1 MFTFAISCWTT
12 SSLPWF
18 MNLRFK
24 IPMQYCSL
32 QSQTLFSPPDTF
44 TTEFHFCFG
53 LTTSFFLK
61 LLVTVLCSSAG
72 AYWTPCNLDS
82 SSCGVIAFI
91 LFMEFLR
98 QEHKSGLPLLPPV
111 FFADIDKLTMK
122 FNGEAKE
129 LLIAKQF
136 WNKKIELEDS
146 HYIIFSLTVKLHIY
160 NQISVVLVTGQI
172 YMTMK

>member
-1 MFTFAISCWTT
+1 
-12 SSLPWF
+12 
-18 MNLRFK
+18 
-24 IPMQYCSL
+24 MQYCSL

-72 AYWTPCNLDS
+72 AYWAPCNLDG
-82 SSCGVIAFI
+82 SSCGVISFYIVYGVLAARTREWFTTTSSSVFCRHRQADYEIQWRSKRTINSQTI
-91 LFMEFLR
+91 L
-98 QEHKSGLPLLPPV
+98 
-111 FFADIDKLTMK
+111 
-122 FNGEAKE
+122 
-129 LLIAKQF
+129 
-136 WNKKIELEDS
+136 NKKIKLEDS
-146 HYIIFSLTVKLHIY
+146 HYIILSLTVKLHIY